1 MSLNGT
7 SCKPFRNYLE
17 ITVCD
22 VRESKVEVLTLLYQS
37 ADSWT
42 SQMSSDAGLE
52 LLHSL

>member
-1 MSLNGT
+1 MLG
-7 SCKPFRNYLE
+7 
-17 ITVCD
+17 
-22 VRESKVEVLTLLYQS
+22 KVEVLTLLYQS